1 MQCTNAFKISYKL
14 FLFRIS
20 AIVSAIYSS
29 NHQPIIGFQGVQ
41 ANNSNREDQV
51 NTMRAPFYF
60 NQVNQSLY
68 HSTIAPQ
75 SWVNRNLHKSL
86 SFYLS
91 ILNNNIRHEKNLL
104 RMKMLLAQKKRGGRN
119 AFT

>member
-1 MQCTNAFKISYKL
+1 MQCTNAFKINYKP

-20 AIVSAIYSS
+20 AIVSTTCSS
-29 NHQPIIGFQGVQ
+29 NHQPIIGYQGVP

-51 NTMRAPFYF
+51 NMMRAPLYF
-60 NQVNQSLY
+60 NQVNQSLN
-68 HSTIAPQ
+68 HSKRASPC
-75 SWVNRNLHKSL
+75 WVNRKLHKSL

-104 RMKMLLAQKKRGGRN
+104 QMKMLLAQHTAAER
-119 AFT
+119 